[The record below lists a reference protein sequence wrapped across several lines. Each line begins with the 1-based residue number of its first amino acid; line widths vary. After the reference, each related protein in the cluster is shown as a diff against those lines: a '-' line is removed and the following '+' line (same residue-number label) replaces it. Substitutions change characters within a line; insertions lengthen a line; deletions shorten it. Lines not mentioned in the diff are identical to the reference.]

1 MMQTNAYGMQYGSV
15 QQQQAAMTSQQQ
27 NGYGALNPGNAYA
40 GMPQQQYVHQN
51 PMATQQQYV
60 NQNAMA
66 PQQQADPYN
75 AAREQPQ
82 YTNYEKN
89 AATALM
95 GFPNSIRSVTNPR
108 TGQVEYYQT
117 RLIVTDL
124 QKNEWGFGINLGD
137 SDGVVRI
144 QGCRPNPDGTQ
155 SPGQLNPDIKVND
168 VLYKVQN
175 ILLTGKNPLNVVG
188 GAARG

>member
-15 QQQQAAMTSQQQ
+15 QQQPAVVTPQQQ
-27 NGYGALNPGNAYA
+27 NVYGTFNSGSAYT
-40 GMPQQQYVHQN
+40 GMPQQQYV
-51 PMATQQQYV
+51 
-60 NQNAMA
+60 NQSAIA
-66 PQQQADPYN
+66 PQQADPYN
-75 AAREQPQ
+75 TAREQAQ
-82 YTNYEKN
+82 YANYEKN

-108 TGQVEYYQT
+108 TGQMEYLQT
-117 RLIVTDL
+117 QLIVTDL

-175 ILLTGKNPLNVVG
+175 ILLTGKNPLNVVQD
-188 GAARG
+188 AARS

>member
-1 MMQTNAYGMQYGSV
+1 MQRID
-15 QQQQAAMTSQQQ
+15 
-27 NGYGALNPGNAYA
+27 L
-40 GMPQQQYVHQN
+40 
-51 PMATQQQYV
+51 
-60 NQNAMA
+60 
-66 PQQQADPYN
+66 
-75 AAREQPQ
+75 
-82 YTNYEKN
+82 
-89 AATALM
+89 TAQFAEVGTVL
-95 GFPNSIRSVTNPR
+95 
-108 TGQVEYYQT
+108 QV
-117 RLIVTDL
+117 
-124 QKNEWGFGINLGD
+124 